1 MNEVEIVDVVGYVD
15 ALVER
20 VPNSCGLD
28 GGCGVLVVV
37 NVVVEDMVLF
47 SFLGGQESGGS
58 FSLIIFGLVRFR
70 VLGSWFE

>member
-1 MNEVEIVDVVGYVD
+1 MNEVEIVVVGYVD
-15 ALVER
+15 ALVVER

-28 GGCGVLVVV
+28 GGVLVAVS
-37 NVVVEDMVLF
+37 VVVEDMVLF
-47 SFLGGQESGGS
+47 SFLGGQESGGA